1 MNLNPEE
8 LESLRLLLSSPDMSN
23 VSLGL
28 QMLKQHPKHV
38 KDAIGPLMLIQ
49 NGLYGYTDEEIEIIE
64 LSKVILTKHLGK
76 KELKAYQQHFAAFE
90 TMRQDLKMR
99 WSEFLGQLH
108 QFEQH
113 FDLYEKYILVNPDY
127 QNRLYHDMAWYI
139 QRRYRKFEISYN
151 YLKKVMDAGSE
162 DPDIKSS
169 FVELVLNEL
178 FCLEKH
184 FEEIPRIISCVHDLI
199 AAYPYYAA
207 NYYHILGIIYDLYAL
222 DKDKAMENYYKT
234 LELDPNHDGAM
245 NNLSN
250 IIYKVEGDYEEALRL
265 ANAALKITPKDYNTL
280 DTIGCIYFY
289 GFKDYEEAINAFN
302 KVLKLKKTHH
312 YSITGLGEVYEEM
325 GDHAKALEYY
335 LMGLK
340 YRPKSEYKLTK
351 LADLYLKMG
360 EKEEAEKVKA
370 KLAKLY
376 PK

>member
-38 KDAIGPLMLIQ
+38 KDCIGPLMLIQ
-49 NGLYGYTDEEIEIIE
+49 NGFYGYSDEEDEIIAD
-64 LSKVILTKHLGK
+64 SKILLTKQLGK
-76 KELKAYQQHFAAFE
+76 KELKAYQQHFAVFD
-90 TMRQDLKMR
+90 TMKAGKKLR
-99 WSEFLGQLH
+99 WSEFLIQLK
-108 QFEQH
+108 QYEQH
-113 FDLYEKYILVNPDY
+113 LDIYEKYILLNPDY
-127 QNRLYHDMAWYI
+127 QTRFYHDLATFI
-139 QRRYRKFEISYN
+139 QRHRKFELAYG
-151 YLKKVMDAGSE
+151 YLKKIMDAGTE
-162 DPDIKSS
+162 DPDIKST

-178 FCLEKH
+178 FCEEKH
-184 FEEIPRIISCVHDLI
+184 FEEIPRVVSCVHDLI

-250 IIYKVEGDYEEALRL
+250 IIYKVEGDYDEALRL
-265 ANAALKITPKDYNTL
+265 AKAALKITPKDYNTL

-289 GFKDYEEAINAFN
+289 GYKNYEEAINAFN

-325 GDHAKALEYY
+325 GDFAKALEYY

-340 YRPKSEYKLTK
+340 YRPKSEYKLNK

-360 EKEEAEKVKA
+360 EKEDA
-370 KLAKLY
+370 KKLRDKIEKLY